1 MNERKPLAG
10 RNIGK
15 VDPARI
21 RIFAF
26 DAQASCSVAIHDIDV
41 PRYAFPPSK
50 AYRPIIVDAQAIAG
64 RDDPRAKLRDECP
77 ADARVVALFRRVDG
91 EKLASA
97 RLLIWFGK
105 TLTK

>member
-1 MNERKPLAG
+1 M
-10 RNIGK
+10 
-15 VDPARI
+15 
-21 RIFAF
+21 
-26 DAQASCSVAIHDIDV
+26 
-41 PRYAFPPSK
+41 
-50 AYRPIIVDAQAIAG
+50 AQAIAG
-64 RDDPRAKLRDECP
+64 RDDPRAKLRDDCP